1 VSNQKCEAN
10 VILQL
15 VCTSATG
22 GIMHS
27 EFIVFGQR
35 RLFLLSNE
43 PPSHHQIATVFLPAF
58 AEEMN
63 KTRHLVSQCRQQLHK
78 AGLSLFQLD
87 AFGTGD
93 SEGDLDQTG
102 VLQWRDDL
110 IGLLQLLQ
118 QRGYQAVNFIAM
130 RFGALQLFDLL
141 AQPQTLPLQL
151 HKVVLWQ
158 PFMQSSQFLQQLFR
172 LKVAEQMAV
181 GEKTSQK
188 IMEQQLA
195 DGELLEIA
203 GYPLTANFV
212 DSVRQLRDIT
222 AFASAPTNKPPLLYL
237 ETSNLSTVSPLTEK
251 SLAQLADFFDVN
263 FQLINDAPYW
273 TATELLINTVLV
285 EQTVRFL
292 QEQS

>member
-1 VSNQKCEAN
+1 
-10 VILQL
+10 
-15 VCTSATG
+15 
-22 GIMHS
+22 MHS

-43 PPSHHQIATVFLPAF
+43 APSHHQIATVFLPAF

-63 KTRHLVSQCRQQLHK
+63 KTRHLVSHCRQQLHK

-93 SEGDLDQTG
+93 SEGDLDQTD

-141 AQPQTLPLQL
+141 AQPSTLPLRL
-151 HKVVLWQ
+151 HKAVLWQ
-158 PFMQSSQFLQQLFR
+158 PFMQSSQFLQQFFR
-172 LKVAEQMAV
+172 LKVAEQMAI

-203 GYPLTANFV
+203 GYPLTADFV

-222 AFASAPTNKPPLLYL
+222 AVASAPTKKPPLLYL
-237 ETSNLSTVSPLTEK
+237 ETSNLTTVSPLTEK
-251 SLAQLADFFDVN
+251 SLAQLADFFNVD

-273 TATELLINTVLV
+273 TATELLINSALV
-285 EQTVRFL
+285 DQTVRFL